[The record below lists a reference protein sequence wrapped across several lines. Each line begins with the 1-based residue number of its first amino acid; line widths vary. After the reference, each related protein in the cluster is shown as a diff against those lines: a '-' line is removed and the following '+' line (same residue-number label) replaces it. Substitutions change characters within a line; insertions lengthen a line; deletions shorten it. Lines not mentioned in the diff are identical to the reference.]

1 MPTTQGTSIQ
11 FPVEYLE
18 TIDETLLGEMF
29 ASRYQT
35 GGEEFVNNRTVMVP
49 DISFPGETIPNDYDG
64 FQTENNAQ
72 LKYTPYEL
80 AYDKQCVFRV
90 DAVDD
95 IDAAGL
101 LTVNEAA
108 EYDRT
113 VFAPWADGI
122 FFRDTASMA
131 GGASKLSLSKDNI
144 KAEFRKLRTHL
155 RAHGVA
161 GADVYLCSDAVGYLE
176 DATNREWSNEGA
188 ITDSIGQYNE
198 FTIFE
203 DAGGRLPDGCEMLA
217 IAKGFTAVR
226 YVMKRAV
233 TYTFAPGQHT
243 TGDDWLTQIRRVF
256 GNVARVNKRAGIY
269 VVGSKA
275 GEIEPATGGYVKT
288 SDAELVS
295 GKAYYSRS
303 GEEGAYTYAAVAS
316 PTKSGLANYYEKVA

>member
-1 MPTTQGTSIQ
+1 MPTTPGTSIQ

-35 GGEEFVNNRTVMVP
+35 GGEEFLNNRTVMVP
-49 DISFPGETIPNDYDG
+49 DISFPGEAIPNDYDG
-64 FQTENNAQ
+64 FATENNAT

-131 GGASKLSLSKDNI
+131 GGASKTSITASNI
-144 KAEFRKLRTHL
+144 KSEFRKLRSHL
-155 RAHGVA
+155 RAHGIA
-161 GADVYLCSDAVGYLE
+161 AADVYLCSDAVGLLE
-176 DATNREWSNEGA
+176 DATNREWSNEGT

-198 FTIFE
+198 FTLFE
-203 DAGGRLPDGCEMLA
+203 DAGGRLPAGCEMLA
-217 IAKGFTAVR
+217 IAKGFTTVR

-233 TYTFAPGQHT
+233 TYTFAPGTHT

-256 GNVARVNKRAGIY
+256 GNVVRANKRAGIY
-269 VVGSKA
+269 VVGSAA

-288 SDAELVS
+288 ADTELVT
-295 GKAYYSRS
+295 GKTYYTRS
-303 GEEGAYTYAAVAS
+303 GSEGAYAYAAVES